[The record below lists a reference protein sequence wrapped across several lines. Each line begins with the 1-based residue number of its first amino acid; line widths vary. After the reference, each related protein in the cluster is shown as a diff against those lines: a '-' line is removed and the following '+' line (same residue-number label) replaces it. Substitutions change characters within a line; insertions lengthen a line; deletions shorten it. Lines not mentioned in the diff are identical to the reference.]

1 VDNGY
6 IYAIE
11 TSGKARVLFDSG
23 YREVHSLAIAADGSI
38 YAGVYGQKRP
48 ERLPQIRTKTPV
60 KKKSED
66 GDEEEPVTELE
77 EITIVA
83 DRPTIIKPGQESQE
97 KSAVIKLTPE
107 GAQQNIWR
115 LNETVYSIVLN
126 QDASLLVG
134 TGGVTG
140 KLYHLDQNE
149 AETLLLSLDEGQI
162 TALHRDNENHVF
174 MCTSNMGKIFEISQ
188 NYKNEGSY
196 LSKELDAGMVADWGV
211 IRWTAEIPSGTKVQ
225 FFTRTGNTEN
235 ANETWSDWSGP
246 YTKADGEAIQNPPA
260 QFLQWKAVL
269 NTSKEQNSPKIK
281 EVAISFLQKNVSP
294 VIRQIIINDPE
305 EAQESNDS
313 LTDEYYQEEREQEQ
327 SSRVVKSLID
337 ARRVKRR
344 MIRTARWS
352 AEDENRDI
360 LTFDLFYKNVDED
373 NWKELSKDLKQKYF
387 RWNSEK
393 WPDGLYHL
401 KIKVSDHA
409 STPANLAKN
418 SEKIS
423 EVFVADNSGPLV
435 KNFNTKSTASTGSEL
450 TFTIQDK
457 WSTIYH
463 TEYVI
468 DNGEWEAIFPIDGI
482 SDSQVEDFSL
492 KPGKLTPGSHSLV
505 IRVYDRF
512 LNVGFG
518 KFRFK
523 IE

>member
-1 VDNGY
+1 MF
-6 IYAIE
+6 
-11 TSGKARVLFDSG
+11 L
-23 YREVHSLAIAADGSI
+23 
-38 YAGVYGQKRP
+38 
-48 ERLPQIRTKTPV
+48 
-60 KKKSED
+60 
-66 GDEEEPVTELE
+66 
-77 EITIVA
+77 
-83 DRPTIIKPGQESQE
+83 
-97 KSAVIKLTPE
+97 
-107 GAQQNIWR
+107 
-115 LNETVYSIVLN
+115 
-126 QDASLLVG
+126 
-134 TGGVTG
+134 
-140 KLYHLDQNE
+140 
-149 AETLLLSLDEGQI
+149 
-162 TALHRDNENHVF
+162 

-337 ARRVKRR
+337 ARRVQRR